1 MGFFAPW
8 FLAGVAAVGLPIW
21 LHLLKKHRSTPL
33 PFASLMFFEQH
44 IQSSIKHK
52 RLRYLVLFALRTAL
66 VALIALAFAKPYIH
80 QKALPASRA
89 GEVSIMAVDN
99 SLSMRAGDRLAHA
112 KQMAKA
118 AIDRLGPGQRAE
130 VMAFGAR
137 MQAMSEL
144 TDDHAALSA
153 GVDAIEPSDART
165 SFAELARAAR
175 SIAQSLRLPVD
186 VQLFSDMQQSGMP
199 PNFNDLRLNQDV
211 RLEPHPVDKQ
221 VPNFTV
227 ENVVAPRRVY
237 DAKKQRLLATIAGFG
252 TKKADRVVSLSL
264 NGRVVESKTVT
275 VPENGRAT
283 AEFLSLDV
291 PHGQNKGE
299 VRIDSADT
307 LPQDDHFYF
316 STERVEPRHALFVHE
331 ADNSQGLL
339 YFKSALEASGETAF
353 MMDPAT
359 PEQVANVSPERY
371 AFVVL
376 SDAGPLPAAFENEL
390 RGYVRS
396 GGSVLIALGRN
407 SAAITH
413 VPVSDV
419 RFEETRYA
427 GREGDRFQTAAWL
440 DSSHPAILTDNR
452 WEGVKFYQA
461 IRVAPG
467 DARVVARLSDQTPL
481 LLDQQVGQGRILI
494 FTSTFDNIANDFP
507 LHASF
512 VPFVEQTARYLGR
525 LDAGPA
531 GVTVGSF
538 AELRDTKA
546 KGAAVDVIDP
556 HGVSALSL
564 AEGASAENIQFT
576 ESGFYEI
583 HRPTG
588 PETVAVNADRHESDL
603 APAPQ
608 ETLTLW
614 ENTAQG
620 ASGAGGTS
628 ESGQRD
634 LSLWWYVM
642 IAVLALAIAESLL
655 GNKHLSV
662 DKEAA

>member
-1 MGFFAPW
+1 
-8 FLAGVAAVGLPIW
+8 
-21 LHLLKKHRSTPL
+21 
-33 PFASLMFFEQH
+33 
-44 IQSSIKHK
+44 
-52 RLRYLVLFALRTAL
+52 
-66 VALIALAFAKPYIH
+66 
-80 QKALPASRA
+80 
-89 GEVSIMAVDN
+89 
-99 SLSMRAGDRLAHA
+99 
-112 KQMAKA
+112 
-118 AIDRLGPGQRAE
+118 
-130 VMAFGAR
+130 
-137 MQAMSEL
+137 
-144 TDDHAALSA
+144 
-153 GVDAIEPSDART
+153 
-165 SFAELARAAR
+165 
-175 SIAQSLRLPVD
+175 
-186 VQLFSDMQQSGMP
+186 
-199 PNFNDLRLNQDV
+199 
-211 RLEPHPVDKQ
+211 
-221 VPNFTV
+221 
-227 ENVVAPRRVY
+227 
-237 DAKKQRLLATIAGFG
+237 
-252 TKKADRVVSLSL
+252 
-264 NGRVVESKTVT
+264 
-275 VPENGRAT
+275 
-283 AEFLSLDV
+283 
-291 PHGQNKGE
+291 
-299 VRIDSADT
+299 
-307 LPQDDHFYF
+307 
-316 STERVEPRHALFVHE
+316 
-331 ADNSQGLL
+331 
-339 YFKSALEASGETAF
+339 
-353 MMDPAT
+353 
-359 PEQVANVSPERY
+359 
-371 AFVVL
+371 
-376 SDAGPLPAAFENEL
+376 
-390 RGYVRS
+390 
-396 GGSVLIALGRN
+396 VLIALGRN

>member
-331 ADNSQGLL
+331 ADSSQGLL

>member
-1 MGFFAPW
+1 
-8 FLAGVAAVGLPIW
+8 
-21 LHLLKKHRSTPL
+21 
-33 PFASLMFFEQH
+33 
-44 IQSSIKHK
+44 
-52 RLRYLVLFALRTAL
+52 
-66 VALIALAFAKPYIH
+66 
-80 QKALPASRA
+80 
-89 GEVSIMAVDN
+89 
-99 SLSMRAGDRLAHA
+99 
-112 KQMAKA
+112 
-118 AIDRLGPGQRAE
+118 
-130 VMAFGAR
+130 
-137 MQAMSEL
+137 
-144 TDDHAALSA
+144 
-153 GVDAIEPSDART
+153 
-165 SFAELARAAR
+165 
-175 SIAQSLRLPVD
+175 
-186 VQLFSDMQQSGMP
+186 
-199 PNFNDLRLNQDV
+199 
-211 RLEPHPVDKQ
+211 
-221 VPNFTV
+221 
-227 ENVVAPRRVY
+227 
-237 DAKKQRLLATIAGFG
+237 
-252 TKKADRVVSLSL
+252 
-264 NGRVVESKTVT
+264 
-275 VPENGRAT
+275 
-283 AEFLSLDV
+283 
-291 PHGQNKGE
+291 
-299 VRIDSADT
+299 
-307 LPQDDHFYF
+307 
-316 STERVEPRHALFVHE
+316 VHE

-353 MMDPAT
+353 MMDPAA

>member
-316 STERVEPRHALFVHE
+316 STERVEPRHALFVHG